1 MKNNPVAKNCKKF
14 NKAVVHIDRKKAL
27 KRGAVKHKTKAGH
40 VPVSPPLG
48 YRKIN
53 EINC

>member
-27 KRGAVKHKTKAGH
+27 KRGAVKHKAGH
-40 VPVSPPLG
+40 VPVSPSLG
-48 YRKIN
+48 YVKIN
-53 EINC
+53 EMNS